1 MSKVS
6 GLSLWL
12 TDAHKADLDFMKDF
26 PAEVTG
32 EFARLAIEFL
42 QTGPNEKFFRQA
54 AKKLKVPAETV
65 EEGLSALGFL
75 MLEAARVGLADA
87 EMMVEALTINELGFD
102 DAGKA
107 AVAGHYATNV
117 QQLREIIST
126 TKLTTPHYK
135 DLEWRLDVQVRATAT
150 LLFSLSP
157 SLFFAIWS
165 AYLTSACSGLGQVA
179 SRSVRQQVKPTYLL
193 KLHTHAKGSPVE
205 DTEPT
210 VMEADFASL
219 KHVTTELQAA
229 LQEANSLHQR
239 RLARYIK

>member
-1 MSKVS
+1 VQKGVRFATDIGKDRFALHCHPTTKAMSQVS
-6 GLSLWL
+6 GSSLWL
-12 TDAHKADLDFMKDF
+12 TDAHKADLDFMKAF

-75 MLEAARVGLADA
+75 MLEAARVGLSTAD
-87 EMMVEALTINELGFD
+87 MMVEALTINELGFD
-102 DAGKA
+102 DAAKG
-107 AVAGHYATNV
+107 AVASHYSQNV
-117 QQLREIIST
+117 KQLRDIIAT

-135 DLEWRLDVQVRATAT
+135 DLEWRLDV
-150 LLFSLSP
+150 
-157 SLFFAIWS
+157 
-165 AYLTSACSGLGQVA
+165 QVA

-210 VMEADFASL
+210 VMEADYASL
-219 KHVTTELQAA
+219 KHITTELQAA

>member
-32 EFARLAIEFL
+32 EFSRLAIEFL

-107 AVAGHYATNV
+107 AVAGHYSTNV

-135 DLEWRLDVQVRATAT
+135 DLEWRLDVQVRATAR
-150 LLFSLSP
+150 SP
-157 SLFFAIWS
+157 SPLFHPRRLC
-165 AYLTSACSGLGQVA
+165 LTSAAARFCVRWRAARCG
-179 SRSVRQQVKPTYLL
+179 SRSSRPT
-193 KLHTHAKGSPVE
+193 S
-205 DTEPT
+205 
-210 VMEADFASL
+210 
-219 KHVTTELQAA
+219 
-229 LQEANSLHQR
+229 
-239 RLARYIK
+239 